1 MFALYRSTDPEGEY
15 ETAFDIVKDVYEG
28 VETVVDVR
36 CEPEVFMLGTWKE
49 FGYEGWEDID
59 SLSRSLIHSCDFEA
73 ATSR

>member
-28 VETVVDVR
+28 VETVVDVW
-36 CEPEVFMLGTWKE
+36 CEPEVFILGMWKE
-49 FGYEGWEDID
+49 FGYGRWEGID
-59 SLSRSLIHSCDFEA
+59 SLLRSPIHSCDSEA